1 MYDDVTW
8 YTHTHTHTHTHT
20 QISEETVQRQRY
32 AEVKLHGHATDPK
45 ARRGVE
51 DPKTRAEERLMQL
64 ALKGERKKKK
74 KEREKKGIWKP
85 QNARRAAAHAAG
97 LER

>member
-1 MYDDVTW
+1 M
-8 YTHTHTHTHTHT
+8 
-20 QISEETVQRQRY
+20 QRQRY

-64 ALKGERKKKK
+64 ALKGERKKRKK
-74 KEREKKGIWKP
+74 REKKREFGNPKT
-85 QNARRAAAHAAG
+85 RAEQRLMQLALKG
-97 LER
+97 EGEREQKRKKRK